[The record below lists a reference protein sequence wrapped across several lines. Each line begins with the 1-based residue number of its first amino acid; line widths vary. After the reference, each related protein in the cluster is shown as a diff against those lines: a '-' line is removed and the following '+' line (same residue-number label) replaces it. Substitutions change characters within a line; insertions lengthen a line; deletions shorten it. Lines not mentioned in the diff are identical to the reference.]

1 MLSMRSQMYNVLDIP
16 KMTKVKNPH
25 TRKRTK
31 PLNGYHSTI
40 LLKAGSKLDLLP
52 PGSLVVRNQDGE
64 WEAHLPIKN
73 KEIVKKLAKALDAI
87 AFL

>member
-1 MLSMRSQMYNVLDIP
+1 MYNVLDIP
-16 KMTKVKNPH
+16 KMTKIKNHH
-25 TRKRTK
+25 TRRRSR
-31 PLNGYHSTI
+31 PLSGYHSTI
-40 LLKAGSKLDLLP
+40 LLKSGSNLDLIP
-52 PGSLVVRNQDGE
+52 PGSLLVRNTDGE

>member
-1 MLSMRSQMYNVLDIP
+1 MYNVLDIP
-16 KMTKVKNPH
+16 KMTKIKNHH
-25 TRKRTK
+25 TRRRSK
-31 PLNGYHSTI
+31 PLAGYHSTI
-40 LLKAGSKLDLLP
+40 LLKSGSNLDLIP
-52 PGSLVVRNQDGE
+52 PGSLLVRNQDGE